1 MCVECLIGKQC
12 HGADIQE
19 RESGER
25 GRERVGGREGVYAEE
40 TVRGGHMRTH
50 IYEDTYIYADQG
62 TAARCAQ

>member
-1 MCVECLIGKQC
+1 MSRCRHPRAGVRGE
-12 HGADIQE
+12 
-19 RESGER
+19 GER
-25 GRERVGGREGVYAEE
+25 GVGGREGVYAEE